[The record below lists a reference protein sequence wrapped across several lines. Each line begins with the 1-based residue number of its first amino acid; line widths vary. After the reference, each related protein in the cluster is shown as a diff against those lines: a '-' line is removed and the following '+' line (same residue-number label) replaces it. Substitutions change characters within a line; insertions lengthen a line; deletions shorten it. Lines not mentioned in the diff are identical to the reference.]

1 MKAII
6 IVSVSL
12 LVYYIG
18 LVILTKMAFKKRKI
32 NLGLVINLIIPL
44 YIIKTF
50 VNVAIKHR
58 EDKTVVK
65 KALGAIFLDYGVA
78 LAIMVEVILFGI
90 EKQYIKVNSAKEK
103 QRNTISVKLGLLLGR
118 HGKLKTNFSNSLDDY
133 VFAN

>member
-1 MKAII
+1 MKAIV

-32 NLGLVINLIIPL
+32 NLGITVNLIIPL

-50 VNVAIKHR
+50 INVAIKHR
-58 EDKTVVK
+58 DDRTVVK
-65 KALGAIFLDYGVA
+65 RAIGAIFLDYGIA
-78 LAIMVEVILFGI
+78 LAIMVEVIIFGI

-103 QRNTISVKLGLLLGR
+103 QRNTISVKLGILAR
-118 HGKLKTNFSNSLDDY
+118 HGKLKTNFSNSLDNY

>member
-1 MKAII
+1 MKAFI
-6 IVSVSL
+6 IVSISL

-32 NLGLVINLIIPL
+32 NLGITVNLIIPL

-58 EDKTVVK
+58 EDRAVVK
-65 KALGAIFLDYGVA
+65 KAIGAIFLDYGIA

-90 EKQYIKVNSAKEK
+90 EKQYIRVNSTKER
-103 QRNTISVKLGLLLGR
+103 QRNTISVKLGILAR
-118 HGKLKTNFSNSLDDY
+118 HGKLKTNFSNSLDNY